1 MCSNQREKI
10 KGLSWTECFLQIFY
24 SIQGQIFFVL
34 PGGFKNVGYIP
45 GIIVFLSTGLLN
57 LYFIHLYL
65 WCEKEVRKRDK
76 LIKIIN
82 LSSLVEHVFSE
93 FAGMPRLALYL
104 RTYLKY
110 EIIIS
115 WLIGLAY
122 FMLIVCQN
130 LAITLNY
137 YGYFLSNKVIFLYM
151 CIPTSIISLIPNLK
165 AVAWSAHLSSIII
178 IIFILE
184 TLFYI
189 FTDETPLPK
198 VSSFG
203 DISFLP
209 TYFSIITSAV
219 GFTPLIFP
227 FKNEMKNPE
236 IFGSSFGSLNI
247 ATMFLL
253 ILNSAFSLLCYLRF
267 GVSTQENI
275 VDNLPRN
282 QLVALTSAAMT
293 VTMICGGALA
303 FYAVFQMLWCD
314 TLDVY
319 FQNSKN
325 IRLYKYTAKIVVFA
339 FIISVALFVPS
350 LDILINFSSCFSWPY
365 DIIFIPVAMETVI
378 ELKFN
383 PLKWRKVFIIIKN
396 VILTAF
402 CIIFCIIS
410 FVISV
415 CEYLDFMDSER

>member
-1 MCSNQREKI
+1 MCSIQREKI
-10 KGLSWTECFLQIFY
+10 KGLSWTESFLQIFH
-24 SIQGQIFFVL
+24 SVQGQIFFVL

-45 GIIVFLSTGLLN
+45 GIIAFLIIGFLN

-76 LIKIIN
+76 VIKMIN
-82 LSSLVEHVFSE
+82 LSSLVEHVFAD

-115 WLIGLAY
+115 WFIGLAY

-130 LAITLNY
+130 LALTLNY
-137 YGYFLSNKVIFLYM
+137 YGYFLSNKIIFLYM

-165 AVAWSAHLSSIII
+165 AVVWSAHLSLIII
-178 IIFILE
+178 IVFILE

-198 VSSFG
+198 VNSFG
-203 DISFLP
+203 ERSFLP
-209 TYFSIITSAV
+209 TYFNIIISAV

-227 FKNEMKNPE
+227 FQNETKNPE
-236 IFGSSFGSLNI
+236 IFSSSLGSLNI
-247 ATMFLL
+247 ATVFLL

-267 GVSTQENI
+267 GESTRENI
-275 VDNLPRN
+275 LNNLPRN

-293 VTMICGGALA
+293 ITMICGGALA

-319 FQNSKN
+319 FKHSKN
-325 IRLYKYTAKIVVFA
+325 IRLYEYTAKIIVFA

-350 LDILINFSSCFSWPY
+350 LSILINFSSCFSWPY

-378 ELKFN
+378 ELKYD
-383 PLKWRKVFIIIKN
+383 LTKWRKVFIVIKN

-402 CIIFCIIS
+402 CIIFCVISFIIS
-410 FVISV
+410 VY
-415 CEYLDFMDSER
+415 EYLHFTGSER